1 MLVSIFLNAEGME
14 NHAKGQQIQ
23 TWHLREQIRQDGD
36 MRRDGTD
43 KDPLIWLG
51 DVELP
56 LPAGVD
62 CVAPALAKI
71 KAEEARVNAEAAE
84 QLMELQQRRND
95 LLMIGHEVRDV

>member
-14 NHAKGQQIQ
+14 VHAKGQQIQ
-23 TWHLREQIRQDGD
+23 TWHLREQIRQEGD
-36 MRRDGTD
+36 VLREGTD
-43 KDPLIWLG
+43 KEPLFWLG
-51 DVELP
+51 DFEANLP
-56 LPAGVD
+56 DVAD
-62 CVAPALAKI
+62 CIAPALAKI